1 MAFDLW
7 LVFIPAVFLLNM
19 APGPNNLLVMNNAAR
34 FGLGTATVAGMGRMP
49 AFAFLVGLTA
59 VGLGAVLAASEM
71 AFTVIKWVG
80 AVYLVYLGIK
90 LWRAPVED
98 TVLAERSREAVNIRA
113 LATQEFLSAIAN
125 PKAILVFTAFFP
137 QFMDAS
143 QPPTGQ
149 LLIMG
154 ATFLVLEAVAL
165 VLYGLGGAG
174 MGRFFATAR
183 GRRIMNRVSG
193 GALVM
198 AGAALAA
205 ARK

>member
-1 MAFDLW
+1 MALDLW

-34 FGLGTATVAGMGRMP
+34 FGLGTATLAGMGRMP
-49 AFAFLVGLTA
+49 AFAILVGLTA
-59 VGLGAVLAASEM
+59 VGLGALLAASET
-71 AFTVIKWVG
+71 AFVIIKWVG
-80 AVYLVYLGIK
+80 AAYLVYLGIK

-98 TVLAERSREAVNIRA
+98 AVLARRSDQGANLRA

-137 QFMDAS
+137 QFMEPTV
-143 QPPTGQ
+143 PPTPQ
-149 LLIMG
+149 LLVMG

-205 ARK
+205 TRR